1 MKYYLSFAPK
11 SLAGIFT
18 LIVLISS
25 CGVQTEGNANKKY
38 AANEI
43 PAEEVIQSPTT
54 VQSDTL
60 LIKTHLTYLTKTD
73 KSRNH
78 TNTDQ
83 LDTVA
88 AYIFRY
94 FTKYADTV
102 YYQAY
107 EVNEKI
113 YRNVICSFGSENN
126 KRIIVGAHYDVCGN
140 QEGADDNASGV
151 VGLLE
156 LARMLDGKTL
166 NQRIDLVAYTL
177 EEPPYFRTNN
187 MGSYRHAKS
196 LDQDKVNVSCM
207 ICLEMIG
214 YFSDKKNSQAYPD
227 PSMAAVYGTTGDYIS
242 IINKTSPGK
251 FVDQFYSLF
260 EGAKRIKTAR
270 ISAPAS
276 VQGVDISDHLNYWKF
291 GFSALMI
298 TDTAFF
304 RNKNYHEAS
313 DQMETLN
320 IQKMAAVI
328 EAVCSALLGMSN

>member
-1 MKYYLSFAPK
+1 MVKLWIF
-11 SLAGIFT
+11 SLVF
-18 LIVLISS
+18 LIAS
-25 CGVQTEGNANKKY
+25 CGVQTEGKANKKW

-43 PAEEVIQSPTT
+43 PAEEVAQLPAE

-60 LIKTHLTYLTKTD
+60 LIKSHLSYLTKSE

-78 TNTDQ
+78 INTDQ

-102 YYQAY
+102 YYQSY
-107 EVNEKI
+107 EVNQKI
-113 YRNVICSFGSENN
+113 YRNVICSFGTENN
-126 KRIIVGAHYDVCGN
+126 QRIIVGAHCDVCGN

-156 LARMLDGKTL
+156 LARMLDGKL
-166 NQRIDLVAYTL
+166 LYQRIDLVAYTL

-187 MGSYRHAKS
+187 MGSYRHANS
-196 LDQDKVNVSCM
+196 LDQDNVNVSGM
-207 ICLEMIG
+207 VCLEMIG
-214 YFSDKKNSQAYPD
+214 YFSDKKNSQTYSD
-227 PSMAAVYGTTGDYIS
+227 PSMASVYGTTGDYIS
-242 IINKTSPGK
+242 IINQTSPGK
-251 FVDQFYSLF
+251 FVDQFYGLF
-260 EGAKRIKTAR
+260 EGTKRIKTAR

-276 VQGVDISDHLNYWKF
+276 VQGVDFSDHLNYWKF
-291 GFSALMI
+291 GYSALMI

-313 DQMETLN
+313 DKMETLN
-320 IQKMAAVI
+320 VQKMSAVI
-328 EAVCSALLGMSN
+328 EAVCGALLGMSN